1 MILQL
6 VLKADITYVAPAG
19 LHCFFKKS
27 HYITVMLQYCNVQ

>member
-19 LHCFFKKS
+19 LHCFFLKIS
-27 HYITVMLQYCNVQ
+27 LHNCDVAIL